1 MSSSVAFSLNS
12 AKRDSKVFIIRI
24 ILEILVGSGLECG
37 FSLLTDGINGFRRI
51 LGTIHGGTCDQ
62 YVGTGLGYNVRGLRA
77 DTAMETHTLM
87 RTPKNSCA

>member
-1 MSSSVAFSLNS
+1 M
-12 AKRDSKVFIIRI
+12 
-24 ILEILVGSGLECG
+24 VGSGLECG

-77 DTAMETHTLM
+77 DTAIDLNLGGEAATGNLVTQTTYLGHLVVKELLATEAGA
-87 RTPKNSCA
+87 RRS